1 MTWVPLLTLHG
12 AHLAKHLCGLR
23 LGRDALEAMG
33 IAHFRA
39 RDMVHTFRQHII
51 RAIESLRVLID
62 DDDKLVS
69 AAKAGRDA
77 LYA

>member
-1 MTWVPLLTLHG
+1 MG
-12 AHLAKHLCGLR
+12 ATADTSRRASRETFECGLR
-23 LGRDALEAMG
+23 LGRDALEAME

-39 RDMVHTFRQHII
+39 RDMVHTFRQHNI